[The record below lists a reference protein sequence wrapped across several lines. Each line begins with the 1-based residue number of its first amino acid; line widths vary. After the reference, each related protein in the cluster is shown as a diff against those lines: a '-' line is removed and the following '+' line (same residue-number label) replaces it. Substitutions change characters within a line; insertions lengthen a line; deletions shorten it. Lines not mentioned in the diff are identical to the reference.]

1 MQAVGNSAEC
11 IRVPPAREPLDVITN
26 KVPKAI
32 GMGAAGIAMGL
43 AALCVPA
50 CRSLDKEAML
60 AKLQGLAK
68 NRALAEQPLLSGTLP
83 ARDGVKPDPLPFRYL
98 HLPASKASDK
108 PPLVLVHGTPGT
120 LYTWSRL
127 LEATPDMRADRDIY
141 ALEILGNGFAPGVAE
156 PCTFETCARYVGD
169 ALRALQIERAWLVG
183 NSYGGEYA
191 WRAALNDPDRIAG
204 LILMHPSGFERTDEQ
219 WLPEERAMR
228 DMRLAKIGWWLN
240 SEERIERALAP
251 HFRGVPDG
259 CTQEMYWTCDNASN
273 WRAMVDLVRDENG
286 TRQAELVHIAC
297 PTLLVWGA
305 EEIAYPVESFGR
317 RFADA
322 IPGSELVVL
331 DDCGHYPQE
340 EQPDASAAAIQDF
353 LARAE
358 AAAAQD

>member
-1 MQAVGNSAEC
+1 M
-11 IRVPPAREPLDVITN
+11 ITN

-156 PCTFETCARYVGD
+156 PCTFETCARFVGD

-305 EEIAYPVESFGR
+305 R
-317 RFADA
+317 RKSP
-322 IPGSELVVL
+322 IPSNRSGAGSPTRSPGPNSL
-331 DDCGHYPQE
+331 CSTTAGTTPRKSNRTPAPQPSRTSWRARRP
-340 EQPDASAAAIQDF
+340 QPPRTRPGGTSRRLLIC
-353 LARAE
+353 
-358 AAAAQD
+358 